1 MSVPSQPSSPE
12 GKHQTT
18 GLDTGFAAMT
28 IAATTA
34 MPIATTQAELTFQHP
49 ASNPSKFT
57 VITLCVLHKPMG
69 GSQSNEEIP
78 SRGSEGYHVLKVPH
92 TMHCGFQF

>member
-18 GLDTGFAAMT
+18 GLDTDFAAMT

-34 MPIATTQAELTFQHP
+34 MPIATTQAELTFQSS
-49 ASNPSKFT
+49 ASSVGLAFVHYLT
-57 VITLCVLHKPMG
+57 
-69 GSQSNEEIP
+69 
-78 SRGSEGYHVLKVPH
+78 EGFINSVSCDSIILLTANVASPYMSLYLL
-92 TMHCGFQF
+92 

>member
-1 MSVPSQPSSPE
+1 MSVVTSSVV
-12 GKHQTT
+12 KN
-18 GLDTGFAAMT
+18 LFAV
-28 IAATTA
+28 I
-34 MPIATTQAELTFQHP
+34 L
-49 ASNPSKFT
+49 NPSKFT
-57 VITLCVLHKPMG
+57 IITWCVLHKPMG